1 MSEKR
6 KKALV
11 VYMAALFGIAFLIV
25 SISLSIQMK
34 KDTVNATSADKVIA
48 LQNELQQLKTENKEL
63 QGTLSQLE
71 TDLTEV
77 LNGIEYL
84 EGKAYESTARING
97 QERLLEINA
106 MVIAYQQAVIDQDE
120 EAKTKYLEELKEA
133 ARDAQPLDSNLYQT
147 IKSIITENE
156 SETDE

>member
-11 VYMAALFGIAFLIV
+11 IYMAALFGIAFLIV

-34 KDTVNATSADKVIA
+34 KNTVNATSAEKVIA

-63 QGTLSQLE
+63 QSTLSQLE
-71 TDLTEV
+71 TDLTDV

>member
-34 KDTVNATSADKVIA
+34 KNTVNATSADKVIA

-63 QGTLSQLE
+63 HGTLSQLE
-71 TDLTEV
+71 TDLTNV

>member
-6 KKALV
+6 KTALV

-34 KDTVNATSADKVIA
+34 KNTVNATSADKVIA

-63 QGTLSQLE
+63 HGTLSQLE
-71 TDLTEV
+71 TNLTDV

-106 MVIAYQQAVIDQDE
+106 MVIAYQQAIIDQDE
-120 EAKTKYLEELKEA
+120 EGKTKYLEELKEA

>member
-34 KDTVNATSADKVIA
+34 KNTVNATSADKVIA

-71 TDLTEV
+71 TDLTDV

>member
-34 KDTVNATSADKVIA
+34 KNTVNATSADKVIA

-63 QGTLSQLE
+63 HGTLSQLE
-71 TDLTEV
+71 TDLTNV

-106 MVIAYQQAVIDQDE
+106 MVIAYQQAIIDQDE
-120 EAKTKYLEELKEA
+120 EGKTKYLEELKEA

>member
-34 KDTVNATSADKVIA
+34 KNTVNATSADKVIA

-63 QGTLSQLE
+63 QSTLSQLE
-71 TDLTEV
+71 TDLTDV

>member
-34 KDTVNATSADKVIA
+34 KNTVNATSADKVIA

-63 QGTLSQLE
+63 QSTLSQLE

-120 EAKTKYLEELKEA
+120 EAKAKYLEELKEA

>member
-34 KDTVNATSADKVIA
+34 KNTVNATSADKVIA

-63 QGTLSQLE
+63 QSTLSQLE
-71 TDLTEV
+71 TNLTDV